1 MNVVTERAR
10 ELQKVFRR
18 VVSYKEE
25 EGREREGGERKTA
38 KRELK
43 KGHGGRGEGSQLS
56 GGGGGNGSFFSIVDH
71 GNLFGQIDFF
81 TFKNDS
87 ICE

>member
-1 MNVVTERAR
+1 MNQQIKT
-10 ELQKVFRR
+10 KVDI
-18 VVSYKEE
+18 K
-25 EGREREGGERKTA
+25 EREGGERKTA

-43 KGHGGRGEGSQLS
+43 KGHEGRGEGGHLS
-56 GGGGGNGSFFSIVDH
+56 GGGGGNGRIFSIVEH
-71 GNLFGQIDFF
+71 GHLFGQIDFF

>member
-18 VVSYKEE
+18 VVAYKEE

-43 KGHGGRGEGSQLS
+43 KRHGGRGEGSHLS
-56 GGGGGNGSFFSIVDH
+56 GGGGGNGRIFGIVEH
-71 GNLFGQIDFF
+71 GHLF
-81 TFKNDS
+81 
-87 ICE
+87 